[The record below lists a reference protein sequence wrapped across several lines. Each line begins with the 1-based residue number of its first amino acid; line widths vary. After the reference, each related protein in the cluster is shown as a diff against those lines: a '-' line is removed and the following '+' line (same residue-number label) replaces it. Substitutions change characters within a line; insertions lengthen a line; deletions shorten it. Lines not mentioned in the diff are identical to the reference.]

1 MADGIRRLREVS
13 RARGEAKELAR
24 IQGLLDANSD
34 KDFVRRILDPDNS
47 PSIDLGKG
55 FTGTH
60 LMAADWDDEGKR
72 WMVYPTI
79 VRIEGKLEH
88 LEVNEAM
95 HHAKATGEFIDFGDQ
110 KSAAIDFS
118 KNYKKVWNE

>member
-1 MADGIRRLREVS
+1 MSEETD
-13 RARGEAKELAR
+13 R
-24 IQGLLDANSD
+24 IQKVLEANSD
-34 KDFVRRILDPDNS
+34 KDFVKRILDPENS

-60 LMAADWDDEGKR
+60 LMAADWDDENQR

-79 VRIEGKLEH
+79 VRIAGKLEK

-95 HHAKATGEFIDFGDQ
+95 HHAKSTGEYIDFADR
-110 KSAAIDFS
+110 KEEAISFS
-118 KNYKKVWNE
+118 KNYKKVWETKEPAE